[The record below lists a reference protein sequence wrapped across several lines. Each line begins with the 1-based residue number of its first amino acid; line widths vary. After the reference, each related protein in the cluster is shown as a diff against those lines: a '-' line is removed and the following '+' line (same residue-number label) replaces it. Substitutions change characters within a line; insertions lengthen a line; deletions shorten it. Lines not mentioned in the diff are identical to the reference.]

1 MLCTD
6 VIQQELA
13 VLETAPALKE
23 AALAVSR
30 IQKAMWDKVRSE
42 TGRHSIRWDLLSV
55 TEFLGTPS
63 AARRA
68 TRRQL
73 AYGLVEVL
81 EPLAALEVRP
91 DDYRHAREE
100 AYLIERLTE
109 QLVEKLRLVR
119 SYYPLGADAEPSP
132 VRPNYLLTE
141 AADLMVS
148 HAVRTII
155 RQTMRNKFMA
165 TAIYGAMTLPAEGA
179 RRSKDDPFAAV
190 AKQFMPR
197 FRQNAMEIA
206 VAWRKVAQRHGWSD
220 VFEMQGATDMEC
232 AAITIVQ
239 AMRIEA
245 KIFGV
250 YLPEQ
255 IDLNF
260 LALLTQISR
269 AGLEVSLK
277 DITSAIN
284 HEDGE
289 PYLRRMLER
298 ITSRSLPLESDLVML
313 AALHLPVPGERLPI
327 QAANG
332 SCIGSCRS
340 RQEML
345 SVRSILA
352 GELQRLP
359 GECLN
364 RLMAH
369 MTGDRFTSDGLD
381 ALLRLSLE
389 LVIGLSRVRF
399 EPELEVLE
407 RGLANIDTTGRVAK
421 WLDGTRLPSDID
433 EMCIVLADAL

>member
-1 MLCTD
+1 MK
-6 VIQQELA
+6 V
-13 VLETAPALKE
+13 
-23 AALAVSR
+23 AAAAVSR
-30 IQKAMWDKVRSE
+30 IQKAMWDKVRSG
-42 TGRHSIRWDLLSV
+42 TGRHSLRWDLLSV
-55 TEFLGTPS
+55 TQFLGAPS
-63 AARRA
+63 AAHRA

-73 AYGLVEVL
+73 AFGLVEVL

-100 AYLIERLTE
+100 AYLIDRLTE
-109 QLVEKLRLVR
+109 HLVDKLKLVR
-119 SYYPLGADAEPSP
+119 NFFPHSEEAGSRP
-132 VRPNYLLTE
+132 VQPHYLLTE
-141 AADLMVS
+141 AADLMVG
-148 HAVRTII
+148 HAVRIII
-155 RQTMRNKFMA
+155 RQTLRSKFMT
-165 TAIYGAMTLPAEGA
+165 TAIYGAMTLPAEGT
-179 RRSKDDPFAAV
+179 RRSKDDPFAAI
-190 AKQFMPR
+190 AKQFMPP
-197 FRQNAMEIA
+197 FRRNAMEIA

-220 VFEMQGATDMEC
+220 VFAMQGETDMEC
-232 AAITIVQ
+232 TAIAIVR

-250 YLPEQ
+250 YLPEK

-260 LALLTQISR
+260 IELVTQVSR
-269 AGLEVSLK
+269 AGLETSLK
-277 DITSAIN
+277 DIASAIN

-298 ITSRSLPLESDLVML
+298 VSNRSLPLESDLVML
-313 AALHLPVPGERLPI
+313 AALHLPESGKRLPI

-369 MTGDRFTSDGLD
+369 MAGDRFTNESLD
-381 ALLRLSLE
+381 ALLRLALE
-389 LVIGLSRVRF
+389 LILGLSRVRF
-399 EPELEVLE
+399 EPELELLE
-407 RGLANIDTTGRVAK
+407 RGLANIDTTGRVARS
-421 WLDGTRLPSDID
+421 LDGTRLPSDIE
-433 EMCIVLADAL
+433 EMRIVLAEAL